1 MEENRFSPDKNFKR
15 TVKTPAQVD
24 ALENFYNEHKYPTE
38 EMKSELA
45 DQIGLTEKQISSWFC
60 HRRLKDKRLRDEG
73 CTNGRQ
79 DRSSGII
86 QDRGSGLRQDSCGST
101 KQGDYRN
108 LDPREVESQRPY
120 GQNFHTADL
129 TYDRTSRYTGHD
141 SSIDNISSGSSSSL
155 QDKFVTQ
162 REDPYDAENSKYLAQ
177 NEAAMPLIPKGADSF
192 GYKPSGYLKVKGE
205 IENAAITAV
214 KMQLGRHY
222 KEDGPPLGVEFQ
234 PLPPGAFASPSR
246 DPANGN
252 FLLRGRYCDEK
263 MGILLIPFFIF
274 WPPLDTHFLQLVE
287 EALSPHFTHIVG
299 IYSRPIYVGDLA
311 WMCSPDVSGVR
322 KQSSLGTRYEV
333 YGTKMS
339 SHDSYTEGA
348 NCNPEP
354 SDSHDKKSH
363 HHLVQKPTYNGSNSN
378 AGGNSAMDMPDDLAG
393 ETSAYVNKRHY
404 RMSSKHG
411 FEGRRLDSLST
422 HHGPSGRRNSEKTE
436 AWLYDCDNDN
446 PKIVQ
451 RNNYMSK
458 HPHLMRGFGK
468 SLDTEER
475 APCTMME
482 KEDKLY
488 GEMKRM
494 KAFHDPVRVRRH
506 PTDESTVAKRF
517 RVDFPQ
523 QEYVAKASFSE
534 RHRRT
539 NLTKGLNPE
548 NMATGFAFTES
559 VGALAVPIDIGR
571 LCLPWR
577 GHLVS
582 ARMKLQ
588 KPVLQQNEDLTIDG
602 FRCDAP
608 LLRGKKFS
616 SLRQPIGFSLCRL
629 IRQGPFSDGSPDSV
643 DGSMLLHSM
652 PVVLFVKA
660 NDSKTVIK
668 LFSVRDGSTF

>member
-1 MEENRFSPDKNFKR
+1 MSKQKHESSEVHSVENRFSPDKNFKR

-101 KQGDYRN
+101 KQG
-108 LDPREVESQRPY
+108 
-120 GQNFHTADL
+120 
-129 TYDRTSRYTGHD
+129 HD

-155 QDKFVTQ
+155 QDKFVSQ

-246 DPANGN
+246 DPANG
-252 FLLRGRYCDEK
+252 
-263 MGILLIPFFIF
+263 
-274 WPPLDTHFLQLVE
+274 
-287 EALSPHFTHIVG
+287 
-299 IYSRPIYVGDLA
+299 PIYVGDLA
-311 WMCSPDVSGVR
+311 RMCSPDVSGVR

-348 NCNPEP
+348 NCNPEH

-363 HHLVQKPTYNGSNSN
+363 HHLEQKPTYNGSNSN

-436 AWLYDCDNDN
+436 AWLYDCNNDN

-475 APCTMME
+475 APRMITE

-539 NLTKGLNPE
+539 NLTKGVCD
-548 NMATGFAFTES
+548 T
-559 VGALAVPIDIGR
+559 V
-571 LCLPWR
+571 
-577 GHLVS
+577 
-582 ARMKLQ
+582 
-588 KPVLQQNEDLTIDG
+588 KPS
-602 FRCDAP
+602 F
-608 LLRGKKFS
+608 
-616 SLRQPIGFSLCRL
+616 
-629 IRQGPFSDGSPDSV
+629 
-643 DGSMLLHSM
+643 
-652 PVVLFVKA
+652 
-660 NDSKTVIK
+660 
-668 LFSVRDGSTF
+668 

>member
-1 MEENRFSPDKNFKR
+1 
-15 TVKTPAQVD
+15 
-24 ALENFYNEHKYPTE
+24 
-38 EMKSELA
+38 MKSELA

-155 QDKFVTQ
+155 QDKFVSQ

-246 DPANGN
+246 DPANG
-252 FLLRGRYCDEK
+252 
-263 MGILLIPFFIF
+263 
-274 WPPLDTHFLQLVE
+274 
-287 EALSPHFTHIVG
+287 
-299 IYSRPIYVGDLA
+299 PIYVGDLA
-311 WMCSPDVSGVR
+311 RMCSPDVSGVR

-348 NCNPEP
+348 NCNPEH

-363 HHLVQKPTYNGSNSN
+363 HHLEQKPTYNGSNSN

-436 AWLYDCDNDN
+436 AWLYDCNNDN

-475 APCTMME
+475 APRTITE

-539 NLTKGLNPE
+539 NLTKG
-548 NMATGFAFTES
+548 
-559 VGALAVPIDIGR
+559 
-571 LCLPWR
+571 
-577 GHLVS
+577 S
-582 ARMKLQ
+582 AMER
-588 KPVLQQNEDLTIDG
+588 PSSFSEDEAAET
-602 FRCDAP
+602 
-608 LLRGKKFS
+608 S
-616 SLRQPIGFSLCRL
+616 SS
-629 IRQGPFSDGSPDSV
+629 
-643 DGSMLLHSM
+643 
-652 PVVLFVKA
+652 A
-660 NDSKTVIK
+660 E
-668 LFSVRDGSTF
+668 

>member
-1 MEENRFSPDKNFKR
+1 
-15 TVKTPAQVD
+15 
-24 ALENFYNEHKYPTE
+24 
-38 EMKSELA
+38 MKSELA

-60 HRRLKDKRLRDEG
+60 HRRLKDKRLRDEV

-108 LDPREVESQRPY
+108 LDPREVESQRLY
-120 GQNFHTADL
+120 GRDFHPADL
-129 TYDRTSRYTGHD
+129 TYDRTSRYTGNVTG
-141 SSIDNISSGSSSSL
+141 IDNISSGSSSSL
-155 QDKFVTQ
+155 QDKFVCQ
-162 REDPYDAENSKYLAQ
+162 REDPYDAETSKYVAQ
-177 NEAAMPLIPKGADSF
+177 NGAAMPLIPKDTDSF

-246 DPANGN
+246 DPVNG
-252 FLLRGRYCDEK
+252 
-263 MGILLIPFFIF
+263 
-274 WPPLDTHFLQLVE
+274 
-287 EALSPHFTHIVG
+287 
-299 IYSRPIYVGDLA
+299 PIYVGDLA
-311 WMCSPDVSGVR
+311 QICSPDVSGVR
-322 KQSSLGTRYEV
+322 KQSSLGTFEAQVLLVHAGNLYILRLSITSNDVCHPMFITTVTFTLLLLPMYHQSCTSTTSNYAHNMFPSSFQYVPKKGSRYEV
-333 YGTKMS
+333 YSTKMS

-354 SDSHDKKSH
+354 SDSHDRKSH
-363 HHLVQKPTYNGSNSN
+363 HHLEQKPTYNGSNSN
-378 AGGNSAMDMPDDLAG
+378 AGGNSAMDIPDDLAG

-404 RMSSKHG
+404 RMSSKKG
-411 FEGRRLDSLST
+411 FEGRRSDSLSS
-422 HHGPSGRRNSEKTE
+422 HLGPGGRRVNSEKTE
-436 AWLYDCDNDN
+436 AWLHDCDNDN

-451 RNNYMSK
+451 RNNYTSK
-458 HPHLMRGFGK
+458 HPHLMRGYGK

-475 APCTMME
+475 ARCTIME
-482 KEDKLY
+482 KEDKLH

-494 KAFHDPVRVRRH
+494 KGSHDPVRVKRH
-506 PTDESTVAKRF
+506 PTDETTFKV
-517 RVDFPQ
+517 
-523 QEYVAKASFSE
+523 QEMLGVQAC
-534 RHRRT
+534 
-539 NLTKGLNPE
+539 KGGCRMPMFGRDADL
-548 NMATGFAFTES
+548 
-559 VGALAVPIDIGR
+559 LIDIVFSFR
-571 LCLPWR
+571 LPWR

-588 KPVLQQNEDLTIDG
+588 KPVLRQNEELTING

-616 SLRQPIGFSLCRL
+616 SSWQPIAFALDVVKC
-629 IRQGPFSDGSPDSV
+629 IRQGPFSNGGPDNV
-643 DGSMLLHSM
+643 DDILRQRSM

-660 NDSKTVIK
+660 NDIAG
-668 LFSVRDGSTF
+668 LL